1 MDGTDSSLGWL
12 PFSRWTSCIPGST
25 NLKGGTQ
32 DLPQTSQTP
41 KVGEQFWLWG
51 VTQPTRSSLLGAWLW
66 TRASW
71 KTCMRAS
78 RRWEHL
84 WNIRAP
90 APIRKGRVQSTET
103 LCFLSKPREGSSS
116 PPYPEHPITDD
127 PSSRVGCE
135 PSFPPHATN
144 NTNSRQ
150 QRCQHVGS
158 PGSWLPC
165 PLQGRVSIKPQ
176 IPIPQPALPHPESLG
191 GGGWF
196 RWACQV
202 LGPGQLGLLV
212 GRVGRG
218 PSPGGRSSG

>member
-1 MDGTDSSLGWL
+1 
-12 PFSRWTSCIPGST
+12 
-25 NLKGGTQ
+25 
-32 DLPQTSQTP
+32 
-41 KVGEQFWLWG
+41 
-51 VTQPTRSSLLGAWLW
+51 
-66 TRASW
+66 
-71 KTCMRAS
+71 MRAS

-103 LCFLSKPREGSSS
+103 LCFLSKPGEGSSS

-135 PSFPPHATN
+135 PSFPPHATD

-176 IPIPQPALPHPESLG
+176 IPIPQPALPHREPWGWGLVPLG
-191 GGGWF
+191 VPGT
-196 RWACQV
+196 WARSAGAASGRASGKGTKPWGAV
-202 LGPGQLGLLV
+202 LRL
-212 GRVGRG
+212 
-218 PSPGGRSSG
+218 RSSSEK